1 MFPCLTSPALWRLT
15 PLARRWAGSAIYM
28 ILEPAHLRKV
38 LEKRVYHVM
47 PALVTAAALAAQ
59 IQVHAP
65 YEDHGI
71 RLFRGTSFALLS
83 LVWIYVVGIHQSQ
96 ALEPLKDN
104 SSHFIARFC
113 PVLYMPQPLA
123 VVFAVVAAGALG
135 FQYYLMFIR
144 GKRAEYEPDIEL
156 AHVAQDTAM
165 PVPEKLPMIQESM
178 EEYEEMFRLAKQ
190 SRSQ

>member
-1 MFPCLTSPALWRLT
+1 
-15 PLARRWAGSAIYM
+15 M
-28 ILEPAHLRKV
+28 ILEPVHLRKV
-38 LEKRVYHVM
+38 FEKRARLYHVI
-47 PALVTAAALAAQ
+47 PALLTVAALAAQ
-59 IQVHAP
+59 VQVHAP
-65 YEDHGI
+65 HEDHGI
-71 RLFRGTSFALLS
+71 RFFRGTSFALLS

-123 VVFAVVAAGALG
+123 VVFAVLASGALG
-135 FQYYLMFIR
+135 YQYYLVFIR
-144 GKRAEYEPDIEL
+144 GRRAEHVADIEMG
-156 AHVAQDTAM
+156 HVAQDT
-165 PVPEKLPMIQESM
+165 PVPAPEKLPVIKESM